1 MTPPTTTRLHQRL
14 VAYGTLLDT
23 ASPQARTA
31 EPARPRASRRLA
43 TMAITTAVSFAA
55 VALTQILPG
64 RSVPTDSASPRGADD
79 QRMVFPVAGQ
89 SSFVDTFGAPRRT
102 DSGAAFSQ
110 EGVDVFASVGT
121 PVRAVRNGTVSEV
134 GVATQGGHH
143 LIIVDNDGN
152 RYFYGFLQGPP
163 DLPKGRAVK
172 TGQVIG
178 QIGSPVGR
186 GAAPSHLHLEIRL
199 EFGLAVNPYPILQ
212 AIKTGAVADTAKPP
226 PTLVVELR
234 NRAVNAREIDARQK
248 GVITRLEGEVL
259 GRSKNTNVADMRDFL
274 SGSAP
279 IQALGP
285 PEGAPEFEARSYVWT
300 TSNVALR
307 QRHCGTS
314 IYATFLL
321 PVAECAL
328 PVPIPVPKASPLQG
342 NVISF
347 TDTGKPITKASPIYR
362 WLTTKVGST
371 TRAAKA
377 NLIPGDPKRASDWYW
392 FGNSAFEERSKFV
405 PLPAS

>member
-1 MTPPTTTRLHQRL
+1 MTPPATTRLHQRL

-23 ASPQARTA
+23 ASPQTRTA

-55 VALTQILPG
+55 IALTQILPG
-64 RSVPTDSASPRGADD
+64 RSVPTDLAPPRGADD

-102 DSGAAFSQ
+102 DSGIDSSQ
-110 EGVDVFASVGT
+110 EGVDVFAAVGA
-121 PVRAVRNGTVSEV
+121 PVRSLRGGTVTQL
-134 GVATQGGHH
+134 GVARRGGRH
-143 LIIVDNDGN
+143 LTIVDDDGN
-152 RYFYGFLQGPP
+152 RYFYGFLRGPA
-163 DLPKGRAVK
+163 DLPKGRVVK

-178 QIGSPVGR
+178 HIGSPVGD
-186 GAAPSHLHLEIRL
+186 GAPPSHLHLEIRL

-212 AIKTGAVADTAKPP
+212 AIKTGAVAETEKPQP
-226 PTLVVELR
+226 SVVIQLR
-234 NRAVNAREIDARQK
+234 NSAVDAKDIDARAK
-248 GVITRLEGEVL
+248 GKITSLEGQVL
-259 GRSKNTNVADMRDFL
+259 GRSKDTNVTDMTAFL

-307 QRHCGTS
+307 QRHCGAS
-314 IYATFLL
+314 VYATFLV
-321 PVAECAL
+321 PVAKCAL

-342 NVISF
+342 NVVSF
-347 TDTGKPITKASPIYR
+347 TDNDKPITKASQIYQ

-377 NLIPGDPKRASDWYW
+377 NLIPVDPNNASDWYW
-392 FGNSAFEERSKFV
+392 FGKSAFEERS
-405 PLPAS
+405 SS